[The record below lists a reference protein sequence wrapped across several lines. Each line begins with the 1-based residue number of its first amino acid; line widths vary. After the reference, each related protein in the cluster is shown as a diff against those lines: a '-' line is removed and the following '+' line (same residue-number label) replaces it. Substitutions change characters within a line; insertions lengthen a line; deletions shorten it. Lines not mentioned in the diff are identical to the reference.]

1 VDDEQNR
8 IAGIYRTYDSAISG
22 KWSRRN
28 PGNRFL
34 EAVYDTAFDALL
46 AQEGLTPL
54 TGKRI
59 LDIGCGTGEF
69 LRALCEKGAVASD
82 CHGLDILP
90 NRIERAREASSG
102 IEFHHGDAR
111 TTRFDAGSFDLV
123 FANMVFGSVLSV
135 TAAREIAAEMRRVLA
150 PEGAIVWHDHRYP
163 NPWNEHVRRYTRRD
177 LQDLFPGFAIR
188 AVPVAPIPP
197 VVRRLGR
204 VTRLVAPAL
213 DALPLLRVDYLAVIR
228 RTRTQVPPR
237 Q

>member
-1 VDDEQNR
+1 MPAPRRGLESHLRNDTSGRRLDAGLRRTPVRVTTHRSLRPSCENLGVDDEQNR

-123 FANMVFGSVLSV
+123 FANMVFV
-135 TAAREIAAEMRRVLA
+135 
-150 PEGAIVWHDHRYP
+150 
-163 NPWNEHVRRYTRRD
+163 
-177 LQDLFPGFAIR
+177 
-188 AVPVAPIPP
+188 
-197 VVRRLGR
+197 
-204 VTRLVAPAL
+204 
-213 DALPLLRVDYLAVIR
+213 
-228 RTRTQVPPR
+228 
-237 Q
+237 